1 MFKLAWHAG
10 VYLFITFIV
19 FLICQQFIRI
29 EERRQAE
36 RDRRRGVTG
45 PRRVA

>member
-10 VYLFITFIV
+10 VFLLFTFFV
-19 FLICQQFIRI
+19 FLVCLQFIRI

-36 RDRRRGVTG
+36 RDRRRGVPG